1 VGGRR
6 GGKRRKA
13 YSWAVDDLLHVTP
26 PFPFGPPRKRFVARA
41 AESFPFFGPL
51 ILFVETEVGFHVF
64 PSVFEVLDKLISED
78 MEGVV
83 VDMHL
88 FHICPDFGP
97 DIPMQI
103 QVVLP
108 LLPF

>member
-1 VGGRR
+1 M
-6 GGKRRKA
+6 GGKRREA
-13 YSWAVDDLLHVTP
+13 YSWAVDDLLHVAP
-26 PFPFGPPRKRFVARA
+26 PFSFRSPRQGFVARA
-41 AESFPFFGPL
+41 AEGFPFFGPL
-51 ILFVETEVGFHVF
+51 ILFVETEVGFDVF
-64 PSVFEVLDKLISED
+64 PSVFEVLDKLISKD

-88 FHICPDFGP
+88 FHILPDFGP
-97 DIPMQI
+97 DIAMQI

>member
-1 VGGRR
+1 
-6 GGKRRKA
+6 
-13 YSWAVDDLLHVTP
+13 VDDLLHVAP
-26 PFPFGPPRKRFVARA
+26 PLSFRPPRKRFVARA
-41 AESFPFFGPL
+41 AEGLPFFGPL
-51 ILFVETEVGFHVF
+51 ILFVDTEVGFHIFSGVF
-64 PSVFEVLDKLISED
+64 KILDKLISKD

-103 QVVLP
+103 QIVLP